1 MGSALQSK
9 AIVWLAEACPVRRA
23 VIDQLNG
30 VLSDSDSYFL
40 SLAMNQYSFSLAPGN
55 FLILDTLFFR

>member
-23 VIDQLNG
+23 VIDQLNR

-40 SLAMNQYSFSLAPGN
+40 PWL
-55 FLILDTLFFR
+55 